1 MKNPEVIDLQP
12 YLLRNRA
19 KAIEIKEI
27 PELVKVKKK
36 GSHFLKIAITIIFL
50 IAIASL
56 IQGTLTN
63 KGSRGLLL
71 SYWSGSS
78 VLEDSPGYQKGIYG

>member
-36 GSHFLKIAITIIFL
+36 RKSFF
-50 IAIASL
+50 
-56 IQGTLTN
+56 
-63 KGSRGLLL
+63 
-71 SYWSGSS
+71 
-78 VLEDSPGYQKGIYG
+78 EDSNNYNLSHCYRLPNKRYFN